1 MAPAREGDM
10 APRRDGTLADL
21 RERITSGRIPPG
33 SHLTETD
40 LAAEYNLSRS
50 PIRKALREL
59 SAEGLVVL
67 EPRRGAFVA
76 EWTTSDA
83 AEIME
88 IRALLE
94 GQGARLAA
102 MKRTPEQLQALAE
115 LNARMEQLNLDRPDG
130 YRTHISELNHEFHLL
145 ILESASAPR
154 LYSIAKDL
162 ALAPIMVGSFQFYDD
177 HQLERSLDD
186 HRMILDAIDHHEPER
201 ARILM
206 DGHLRNAYAALN
218 RHREAETRQA
228 TS

>member
-1 MAPAREGDM
+1 M
-10 APRRDGTLADL
+10 APRRESILADL

-40 LAAEYNLSRS
+40 LADEYDLSRS

-67 EPRRGAFVA
+67 EPHRGAFVA
-76 EWTTSDA
+76 EWTTKDA

-102 MKRTPEQLQALAE
+102 TKRTTDQLDALTE
-115 LNARMEQLNLDRPDG
+115 LNARMLQLNRDRPDG

-145 ILESASAPR
+145 ILQTASAPR
-154 LYSIAKDL
+154 LYAIAKDL
-162 ALAPIMVGSFQFYDD
+162 ALAPMMMGSFQFYDD
-177 HQLERSLDD
+177 RQLERSLDD
-186 HRMILDAIDHHEPER
+186 HRMILDAIEHHEPER

-206 DGHLRNAYAALN
+206 DGHLRNSYAALN
-218 RHREAETRQA
+218 RRREAESRS

>member
-1 MAPAREGDM
+1 M
-10 APRRDGTLADL
+10 APRRDDILADL
-21 RERITSGRIPPG
+21 RERITSGRISPG

-59 SAEGLVVL
+59 ADEGLVVL
-67 EPRRGAFVA
+67 EPHRGAFVA

-102 MKRTPEQLQALAE
+102 LRRTDEQITALAE
-115 LNARMEQLNLDRPDG
+115 ICGQMEKLSRDRPDG
-130 YRTHISELNHEFHLL
+130 YRALVSELNHQFHLL

-154 LYSIAKDL
+154 LYSITKDL
-162 ALAPIMVGSFQFYDD
+162 ARAPMMMGSFQYYDD
-177 HQLERSLDD
+177 HQLQRSLDD
-186 HRMILDAIDHHEPER
+186 HRMILDAIEHREPER

-206 DGHLRNAYAALN
+206 DGHLRNAYAALK
-218 RHREAETRQA
+218 RHRDSENLT
-228 TS
+228 